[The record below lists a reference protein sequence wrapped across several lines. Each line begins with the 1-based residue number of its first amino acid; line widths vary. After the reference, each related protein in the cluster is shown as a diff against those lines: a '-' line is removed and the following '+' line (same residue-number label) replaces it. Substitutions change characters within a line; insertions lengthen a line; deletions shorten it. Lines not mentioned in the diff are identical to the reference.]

1 MGHSSGNDLKMN
13 YFVTVLLTVSSV
25 YSYSVFD
32 DEGDK
37 GLCLDPMVTYSVCS
51 AGSNLEMKV
60 PAALEACSNVETR
73 NGKHQTLRQS
83 RNYDESCPSFDEI
96 MGYLSE
102 EFGMEACILQNIGW
116 LDENMNKV
124 EETINEDM
132 NSLMPEFS
140 ALISEEEIS
149 GCVADTLQE
158 VGMGITNYKCFERTF
173 DNACNDFV
181 YTNYV
186 E

>member
-13 YFVTVLLTVSSV
+13 YFVTLLLTVSSV

-83 RNYDESCPSFDEI
+83 RNYDESCPSF
-96 MGYLSE
+96 
-102 EFGMEACILQNIGW
+102 
-116 LDENMNKV
+116 

-149 GCVADTLQE
+149 DCVADTLADMAEDVEGCANNFTDEEMQTLQE
-158 VGMGITNYKCFERTF
+158 VGMGITNYKCF
-173 DNACNDFV
+173 
-181 YTNYV
+181 
-186 E
+186 